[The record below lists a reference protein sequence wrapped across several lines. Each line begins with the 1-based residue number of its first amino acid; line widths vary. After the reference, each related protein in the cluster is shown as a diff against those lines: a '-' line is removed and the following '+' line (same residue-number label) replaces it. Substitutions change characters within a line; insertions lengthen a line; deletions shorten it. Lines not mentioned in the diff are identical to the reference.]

1 MYRWRKLAGRA
12 HGRGAAHGFKEDEKC
27 ASMGI
32 NGKQLL
38 VEGEPCGHIHAHTWY
53 SAISTMDFSQ

>member
-1 MYRWRKLAGRA
+1 MYRWRKLDGRA
-12 HGRGAAHGFKEDEKC
+12 HGRGAAHGFKEDGKC

-38 VEGEPCGHIHAHTWY
+38 VEG
-53 SAISTMDFSQ
+53 